1 MHTQDSLRRLLAKL
15 KGKTKAGGWSTR
27 QTRLDRVVEGS
38 QAETEGTD
46 VRRADTRK
54 QTSKKV
60 KCTSFQEPGV
70 TTVWSTMI
78 GEWGPVKNL
87 N

>member
-15 KGKTKAGGWSTR
+15 KGKTQAGGWSTR

-46 VRRADTRK
+46 VRQADTRK

-60 KCTSFQEPGV
+60 KCTGFQEPDV
-70 TTVWSTMI
+70 TTVCSTVI
-78 GEWGPVKNL
+78 GEWGPLKNL

>member
-46 VRRADTRK
+46 VRQADTRK
-54 QTSKKV
+54 QTNKQKSQV
-60 KCTSFQEPGV
+60 YEFSGARRHHGV
-70 TTVWSTMI
+70 VYNDW
-78 GEWGPVKNL
+78 
-87 N
+87 